1 MLRSHHKVVAL
12 KKPKED
18 AVYRAIVTW
27 RHTYLKAMGTLLGQQ
42 PLRTVLAR
50 LFAAGLLFLA
60 TMAAIAGPDESAD
73 PVEILL
79 KERGLIAVES
89 VLAPA
94 LQVTAPVM
102 RPTVQPTP
110 ESPIQPTSKPT
121 ASLGQRMLGGA
132 PDTIITAMNFLG
144 VPYRLGGTNSQMGFD
159 CSGFTR
165 HVFEQSQGIV
175 LPRLADDQANSAGME
190 SVGRNEVMPGD
201 LVFFNTLSRT
211 FSHVGIYVG
220 EGRFIH
226 SPRTGAYVR
235 MDDMRQDYWS
245 RRFTG
250 ARRVQGAR
258 RDPNPKLTFVPQDF
272 ASDLYA
278 H

>member
-1 MLRSHHKVVAL
+1 VVAL

-79 KERGLIAVES
+79 KEKGLIAVES

-102 RPTVQPTP
+102 RPTVQPTT

-121 ASLGQRMLGGA
+121 ASLGQRVRGGA

-144 VPYRLGGTNSQMGFD
+144 VPYRPGGTNSQMGFD

-190 SVGRNEVMPGD
+190 RVGRNEVMPGD

-258 RDPNPKLTFVPQDF
+258 RDPNPEPTFVLQDF